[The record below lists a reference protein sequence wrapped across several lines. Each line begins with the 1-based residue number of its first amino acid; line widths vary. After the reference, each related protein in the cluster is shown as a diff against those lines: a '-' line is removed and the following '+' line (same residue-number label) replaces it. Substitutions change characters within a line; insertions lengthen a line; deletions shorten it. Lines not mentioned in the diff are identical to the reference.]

1 MEQLLELELHWLYT
15 LIGAFPHKFSFLLS
29 TVGEQI
35 IASGTHSWL
44 LVLHRPYSKEIATS
58 LQDICKP
65 MTTKTDSPIWDMT
78 DQYGAYSA
86 SFLCPCS
93 PQCGSIG
100 SQVGIFKS
108 EDSINA
114 MVLAQTGYIALWPTS
129 HGFFIPSLHNWC
141 SCYQL
146 IQWESQRSIVA
157 FFHSAWPL
165 FKFTRR
171 INVGDDAE
179 MTDETPLF
187 YHCPII
193 QYT

>member
-1 MEQLLELELHWLYT
+1 MQTYDHQN
-15 LIGAFPHKFSFLLS
+15 S
-29 TVGEQI
+29 
-35 IASGTHSWL
+35 
-44 LVLHRPYSKEIATS
+44 
-58 LQDICKP
+58 
-65 MTTKTDSPIWDMT
+65 DSPIWDMT

-86 SFLCPCS
+86 SFLCPRS

-108 EDSINA
+108 EDSINS